1 MNILVTGSKG
11 QLGREL
17 QHLAPSYDG
26 HRFVFT
32 DKEELDIT
40 VAGPLISYFRENEV
54 DCVINCAGYTAVDA
68 AEDDLREAK
77 RLNTNAVG
85 YLADAAAEVDALMVH
100 VSTDYVFNGQLY
112 RPYIESDVARPCSVY
127 GKTKLE
133 GEVEVLFRSTRSVII
148 RTSWLYSSY
157 GHNFVKTILKKAAAE
172 GMLHVVNDQVGT
184 PTYAA
189 DLAKAIMDML
199 PLLPEKICGEIY
211 NYSNEGVCSWYDFA
225 IAIIEEAG
233 LNCPVSPVPG
243 KTLKTAAVRPP
254 YSVLNKTKIRSA
266 YNLKIPHW
274 RDGLR
279 RCLEKINI

>member
-17 QHLAPSYDG
+17 QHLASSYES
-26 HRFVFT
+26 HRFIFT

-40 VAGPLISYFRENEV
+40 VAGGLISYFRENKV

-68 AEDDLREAK
+68 AEEDLREAK
-77 RLNTNAVG
+77 RLNINAVG
-85 YLADAAAEVDALMVH
+85 FLADAAAEVDALMVH
-100 VSTDYVFNGQLY
+100 VSTDYVFNGQQY
-112 RPYIESDVARPCSVY
+112 RPYTESDVARPCSVY

-133 GEVEVLFRSTRSVII
+133 GEVEVLLRSTRSVII

-157 GHNFVKTILKKAAAE
+157 GHNFVKTILNKARTE
-172 GMLHVVNDQVGT
+172 KSLNVVNDQIGT

-199 PLLPEKICGEIY
+199 PLLPEKIRGEIY

-225 IAIIEEAG
+225 LAVIEEAG
-233 LNCPVSPVPG
+233 LDCHVRPVLS
-243 KTLKTAAVRPP
+243 KTMKTAADRPH
-254 YSVLNKTKIRSA
+254 YSVLNKTKIRNA
-266 YNLKIPHW
+266 FDLDIPYW
-274 RDGLR
+274 RYALR
-279 RCLEKINI
+279 RCLAKLNI